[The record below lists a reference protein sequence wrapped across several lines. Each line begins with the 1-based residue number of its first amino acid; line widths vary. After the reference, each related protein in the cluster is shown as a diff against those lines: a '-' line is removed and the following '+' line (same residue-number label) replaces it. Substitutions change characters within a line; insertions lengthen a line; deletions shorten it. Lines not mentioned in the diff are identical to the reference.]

1 MVGELPTH
9 FLAFLFGKGRS
20 SFQAPRLKG
29 SINSQV
35 RLSIV
40 GPLSHA
46 EWSLRELEQLTFFF
60 WAGVTGVLSLLRL
73 PAGLRWIRR
82 NAPQTWWVRFLFFMK
97 LAKAELFNYTN
108 LIFVSIIQEAES
120 ICMGHDNS
128 APLVEEI
135 PVKREKVSESIL
147 ETATCLNLIVLGPG
161 WICHVQYNP
170 KLSGFE
176 SFLSSLLNE
185 MTWSKCLGWNKADS
199 WPTFLRSVK
208 DLDLTIPSLTS
219 CLSPTW
225 FFSVS
230 GGRVE
235 GG

>member
-1 MVGELPTH
+1 
-9 FLAFLFGKGRS
+9 
-20 SFQAPRLKG
+20 
-29 SINSQV
+29 
-35 RLSIV
+35 
-40 GPLSHA
+40 
-46 EWSLRELEQLTFFF
+46 
-60 WAGVTGVLSLLRL
+60 
-73 PAGLRWIRR
+73 
-82 NAPQTWWVRFLFFMK
+82 MK

-199 WPTFLRSVK
+199 WPTFFEKCERFGSYDTLPDELLVANMVLFRVWWESRRRVK
-208 DLDLTIPSLTS
+208 SQ
-219 CLSPTW
+219 
-225 FFSVS
+225 SVS
-230 GGRVE
+230 SGVHCAMASWKCSKPWCSMWPE
-235 GG
+235 KLSNCMMIKWFQS